1 MIFRIFQLVKIAWKY
16 SDFPWFQSA
25 YGWWHPS
32 MQPIYFK
39 PVFGTDE
46 QKGEYHVTQL
56 FRRPLAFGVSAS
68 DLKEAVARE
77 MGEPAES
84 RFSLRQYEKLV
95 NGFSD
100 RSIEAENMVLD
111 QGWTMIRSEGS
122 SIGIVATQ
130 LKSAQAA
137 VESAGLRSPQSG
149 SWTINISL
157 RKGGGNFT
165 LWDEEDIKRFLKK

>member
-1 MIFRIFQLVKIAWKY
+1 M
-16 SDFPWFQSA
+16 
-25 YGWWHPS
+25 H
-32 MQPIYFK
+32 PIYFK

-56 FRRPLAFGVSAS
+56 FRRPLAFGVSTS

-77 MGEPAES
+77 LGEPAES

-122 SIGIVATQ
+122 AIGIVATQ

-137 VESAGLRSPQSG
+137 VESAGLRLPQSG